1 MSAGVLPCV
10 TEIISEGKACDNV
23 EHSSLYAP

>member
-10 TEIISEGKACDNV
+10 TEIVSEDKACDSV
-23 EHSSLYAP
+23 EHSSLCAP